1 MEIIISAITGDLA
14 ARSVSFLMD
23 RCLNWTAPPT
33 DEERSDPDRQLQRLL
48 LRAQVIVEEAEGR
61 RITSHAML
69 RQLAKLREDMYR
81 GCYALDLDMSSRR
94 REVSRRSSAIS
105 RSNPC
110 KRVCLMIRNGGG
122 GGGND
127 RSGVHSLQ
135 HVVGSLETTIADVN
149 EFVIFL
155 TGCPRL
161 GRQPYSAYMFMDKC
175 MFGRQMEM
183 ERVVAFLLEEGS
195 HGSSRREPGVLTIL
209 GPKRA
214 GKSTLVEHACNDER
228 VRDHFSQIV
237 SFTLGDLRSEGVIK
251 HRRHVI
257 DHEER
262 VLVIVELDGE
272 RNSKGLDETIMVSSL
287 KGFYSTYKNRVPC
300 VTKIILTSRSEK
312 IASFATTEPLR
323 LLPLSREAYWYFFKV
338 RVFGSTDAADHPKL
352 ASIAMEMADEMDG
365 SFAAASIF
373 GGLVRSNFNP
383 QFWSLALAV
392 LREFKKRNLIKYDA
406 HHSTQTDPLEI
417 TKPSYTKEVAEELVY
432 IDAYQIN
439 SSTRAEVPKISLQD
453 ILFGGARPQG
463 KFDVLGWKSTI
474 PPYYSYA
481 YRCEIDHNVGRQKE
495 QRTERLETADHLISR
510 ETR

>member
-1 MEIIISAITGDLA
+1 MEIIVSAITGELV

-23 RCLNWTAPPT
+23 RYLNWTAPT
-33 DEERSDPDRQLQRLL
+33 DDSDRLLQRLL

-61 RITSHAML
+61 RITTHAML
-69 RQLAKLREDMYR
+69 RQLAKLREDVYR
-81 GCYALDLDMSSRR
+81 GCYALDMSSRR
-94 REVSRRSSAIS
+94 RDRELSRRRSSALS

-110 KRVCLMIRNGGG
+110 KRVCLMA
-122 GGGND
+122 
-127 RSGVHSLQ
+127 RSDGDGRLQ
-135 HVVGSLETTIADVN
+135 DAVGSLETTIADMS
-149 EFVIFL
+149 EFVVFL
-155 TGCPRL
+155 TGSGCPRL

-183 ERVVAFLLEEGS
+183 ERVVAFLLEEETS
-195 HGSSRREPGVLTIL
+195 HGGSSRREPGVLAIL

-228 VRDHFSQIV
+228 VRDHFSQIL
-237 SFTLGDLRSEGVIK
+237 SFTFGDLKDDGSSVSLRRSGGAIK
-251 HRRHVI
+251 HRRHII
-257 DHEER
+257 DEER

-272 RNSKGLDETIMVSSL
+272 RNTKGLDETIMESSL
-287 KGFYSTYKNRVPC
+287 RGFYSTYKTRIPC
-300 VTKIILTSRSEK
+300 ATKIIVTSRSEK

-323 LLPLSREAYWYFFKV
+323 LRPLSREAFWYFFKV

-352 ASIAMEMADEMDG
+352 ASIAMDMADEVDG

-373 GGLVRSNFNP
+373 GELVRSNFNP

-406 HHSTQTDPLEI
+406 HQRTETDALEI
-417 TKPSYTKEVAEELVY
+417 IKPSSYTKEAAEEFVHL
-432 IDAYQIN
+432 DDYQIN
-439 SSTRAEVPKISLQD
+439 SSTRGEVPKISLQD

-481 YRCEIDHNVGRQKE
+481 YRCEIQRPQRMVARKNRGRK
-495 QRTERLETADHLISR
+495 IGNS
-510 ETR
+510 

>member
-1 MEIIISAITGDLA
+1 MEMIVSAITGDLV

-23 RCLNWTAPPT
+23 RYLNWTAPT
-33 DEERSDPDRQLQRLL
+33 DDSDRLLQRLL

-61 RITSHAML
+61 RITTHAM
-69 RQLAKLREDMYR
+69 AKLREDVYR
-81 GCYALDLDMSSRR
+81 GCYALDMSSSRR
-94 REVSRRSSAIS
+94 RDRELSRRRSSALS

-110 KRVCLMIRNGGG
+110 KRVCLMAT
-122 GGGND
+122 
-127 RSGVHSLQ
+127 SGSGSGDPLQ
-135 HVVGSLETTIADVN
+135 HAVTRSLETTIADMN

-161 GRQPYSAYMFMDKC
+161 GRQPYSTYMFMDKC

-183 ERVVAFLLEEGS
+183 ERVVAFLLEEETS
-195 HGSSRREPGVLTIL
+195 HGGSSRREPGVLTIL

-214 GKSTLVEHACNDER
+214 GKSTLVEHAGNDER

-237 SFTLGDLRSEGVIK
+237 SFTFGDLKDDGSSVSLRRSGGVIK

-257 DHEER
+257 DEER

-272 RNSKGLDETIMVSSL
+272 RNTKGLDETIMESSL
-287 KGFYSTYKNRVPC
+287 RGFYSTYKSHVPC
-300 VTKIILTSRSEK
+300 VTKIIVTSRSEK

-323 LLPLSREAYWYFFKV
+323 LRPLSREAFWYFFKV
-338 RVFGSTDAADHPKL
+338 RAFGSTDAADHPKL
-352 ASIAMEMADEMDG
+352 ASIAMDMAEEMDG

-383 QFWSLALAV
+383 QFWRLALAV

-406 HHSTQTDPLEI
+406 HQRTETDPLEI
-417 TKPSYTKEVAEELVY
+417 IKPSSYTKEAAGEFVY
-432 IDAYQIN
+432 LDDYQIN
-439 SSTRAEVPKISLQD
+439 SSTRGEVPKISLQD

-481 YRCEIDHNVGRQKE
+481 YRCEIQRPQRMVARKNRGRK
-495 QRTERLETADHLISR
+495 IGNS
-510 ETR
+510 